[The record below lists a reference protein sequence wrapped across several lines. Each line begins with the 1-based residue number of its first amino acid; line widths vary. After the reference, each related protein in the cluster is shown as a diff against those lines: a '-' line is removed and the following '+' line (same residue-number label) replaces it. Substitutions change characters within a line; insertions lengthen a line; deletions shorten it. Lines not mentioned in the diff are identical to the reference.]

1 MKNEHLK
8 KREEFKTLF
17 FMVQY
22 EPTRFQEEIEKSDL
36 SLSYKKV
43 LWGFFYY
50 RKKNK
55 AKIFEHLKTPPLPDD
70 FGEGVRLYLLGLS
83 QNLFGKHQFAQEYLE
98 ASVAKFKVSQD
109 EHFSIYAISTI
120 ILNLANRK
128 LIKEMA
134 YWLDELKEHT
144 PPNDYCQLLVYLTEA
159 SYLSKMGEIKKSNH
173 VLEKACKMTGKEIKL
188 FMPSLLMLKF
198 QNSFSLKH
206 YEECYSILEAYKKSS
221 GFTSSANYSYIKI
234 LLDHLV
240 KDHPLYIYPSEF
252 QDSQELLD
260 QLLVLKHLSQNDQSE
275 AKIIWARLAKHN
287 PQVYQEDFQFKA
299 PYSLFSCALEK
310 YKLDLK
316 SNQIDVQRLK
326 KMPNRL
332 DRLHYILKNGP
343 SIIKK
348 SDLIFWLWSED
359 ISEASLNRLRK
370 LINDYKKKHHC
381 ELKSSQDCYKFK
393 KVV

>member
-22 EPTRFQEEIEKSDL
+22 EPTRFQDVIEKSEL
-36 SLSYKKV
+36 NISYKKI

-55 AKIFEHLKTPPLPDD
+55 AKIYENLKTFPLSDE

-98 ASVAKFKVSQD
+98 AAVIKFKSAND

-134 YWLDELKEHT
+134 YWLDELKEHS
-144 PPNDYCQLLVYLTEA
+144 PPNDYCRLLVYQAEA
-159 SYLSKMGEIKKSNH
+159 SYLSKFGEIKKSENVIDH
-173 VLEKACKMTGKEIKL
+173 AYKISGKELKL
-188 FMPSLLMLKF
+188 FMPSFLMLKF
-198 QNSFSLKH
+198 QNAFTLRQ
-206 YEECYSILEAYKKSS
+206 YEECYSILDVYKKSP
-221 GFTSSANYSYIKI
+221 GFIASANYSYMKI
-234 LLDHLV
+234 MLDHLV
-240 KDHPLYIYPSEF
+240 NDHPLYIYPNEF

-260 QLLVLKHLSQNDQSE
+260 QLLVIKHLSQNDKTE
-275 AKIIWARLAKHN
+275 AKIIWARLSKHN
-287 PQVYQEDFQFKA
+287 PQVYKENYHFNA

-310 YKLDLK
+310 YKHDLK

-326 KMPNRL
+326 KIPNRL
-332 DRLHYILKNGP
+332 ERLHYILKNGGT
-343 SIIKK
+343 IIKK
-348 SDLIFWLWSED
+348 SDLILWIWSEEV
-359 ISEASLNRLRK
+359 SETSLNRLRK
-370 LINDYKKKHHC
+370 LVNDYKKKYKC
-381 ELKSSQDCYKFK
+381 ELKSSQDCYKVK
-393 KVV
+393 RVA